1 MEATMRTVQVT
12 LPAVDA
18 AFLRRQSRNMG
29 WKITTVRTPRIE
41 QAKKFDIM
49 QTAGFK
55 EAMDD
60 VKHGRITE
68 YASTED
74 MFDKLGI
81 TL

>member
-1 MEATMRTVQVT
+1 METAMRTLQVT
-12 LPAVDA
+12 LPLTDV
-18 AFLRRQSRNMG
+18 AFLRHQSRGMG
-29 WKITTVRTPRIE
+29 WKIATVRAPRIE
-41 QAKKFDIM
+41 QSKKFDVM

-68 YASTED
+68 YASAED

-81 TL
+81 AL